1 MLGYILCFVIIVLII
16 ADAVI
21 VYDFKKYIKLHEN
34 ELVEN
39 NVKGLMGRG
48 IAMTIISLL
57 VGIIGIVIRFI

>member
-1 MLGYILCFVIIVLII
+1 MLEYILCFVIIVLII

-39 NVKGLMGRG
+39 NEKGLMSRG